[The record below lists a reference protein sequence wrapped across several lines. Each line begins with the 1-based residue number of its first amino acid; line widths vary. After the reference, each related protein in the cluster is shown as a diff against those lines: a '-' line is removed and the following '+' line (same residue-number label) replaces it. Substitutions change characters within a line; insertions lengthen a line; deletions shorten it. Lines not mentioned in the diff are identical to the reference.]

1 MQNFANQ
8 CLDLARAILGHN
20 LVAIGEDGSVA
31 PVEGEVSLPEESAHA
46 LAAIGEFYRAT
57 RETKLNGLDLVDLG
71 AKCLKQQAL
80 CEDGNQRA
88 LAYSASVSLPRAN
101 GMAKKNPLA

>member
-8 CLDLARAILGHN
+8 CLDMARAILGHN
-20 LVAIGEDGSVA
+20 LTAISENGTIA

-57 RETKLNGLDLVDLG
+57 RETTLNGLDIVDLG
-71 AKCLKQQAL
+71 ARCLKQQTL
-80 CEDGNQRA
+80 I
-88 LAYSASVSLPRAN
+88 VVV
-101 GMAKKNPLA
+101 